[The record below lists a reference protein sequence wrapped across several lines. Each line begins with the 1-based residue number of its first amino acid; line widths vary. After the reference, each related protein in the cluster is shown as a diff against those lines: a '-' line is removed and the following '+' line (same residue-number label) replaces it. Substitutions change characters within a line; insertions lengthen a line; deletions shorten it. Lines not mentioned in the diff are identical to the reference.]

1 MLKQFLVPILLAVG
15 FHGAIIG
22 LFFVEWPQDEVVRVA
37 EAPLY
42 LSAALV
48 TPDAPEKKVSQQKT
62 SEPAKSKPVVVPPKL
77 KPKPKPKPNPKKKP
91 VVVPPVVVA
100 PTPQPA
106 PIESVKREPVGQD
119 QAMAA
124 LMAAVTDEIGRQAV
138 TNDEQILAYIGQVQR
153 DIVSRWSRPPSAR
166 NGMQAV
172 LRVRLVPTGEV
183 VDVGVE
189 QSSGNEAFDRSALL
203 AVERSARFQVPSDP
217 SLFEKNFRSFTVL
230 FRPEDLLL

>member
-48 TPDAPEKKVSQQKT
+48 TPDAPEKKVSQQKN
-62 SEPAKSKPVVVPPKL
+62 PKPVKPKAVVGPPKL
-77 KPKPKPKPNPKKKP
+77 KPKPKPNPKKKP